1 MSSIKEYYAQ
11 LLFANL
17 QGSSP
22 VATGNMKG
30 RITFTKYGPDV
41 FEITVSPGVPY
52 AFWTNVKKN
61 GPRQRYN
68 YLWIN
73 RSVKATL
80 GVLAN
85 LYGAKIDDKL

>member
-1 MSSIKEYYAQ
+1 MSTIKEHFAQ
-11 LLFANL
+11 ALYANL

-30 RITFTKYGPDV
+30 RITFTQYGPDV

-52 AFWTNVKKN
+52 AYWTNVKKH
-61 GPRQRYN
+61 GPRQQFN

-73 RSVKATL
+73 RSVKNTL
-80 GVLAN
+80 AVLAN
-85 LYGAKIDDKL
+85 FYGARIDDKL